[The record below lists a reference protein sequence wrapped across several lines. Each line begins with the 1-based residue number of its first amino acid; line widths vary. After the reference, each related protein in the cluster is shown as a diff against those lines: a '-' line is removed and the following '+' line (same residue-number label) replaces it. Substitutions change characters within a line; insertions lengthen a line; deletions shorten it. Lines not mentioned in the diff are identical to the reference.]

1 MGVQI
6 IGNGACACVWI
17 SGAGVSG
24 KENPPNGG
32 FLLAARSSSDLAA
45 LLGAIIARFKT
56 GLALGV
62 VLGVCLAGIGALFAG
77 FSTLFG
83 NGSQQGCVLCSQAV
97 GRVAQRQHLI
107 DRFGAVGHALVAFG
121 KETDAVRE
129 AGAASAE
136 AGGGGLDERVV
147 RVGSRRTVRVMMM
160 LFGAGSRGESEGS
173 GSSAAK
179 E

>member
-1 MGVQI
+1 MSRQKKTRQTAGFFSA
-6 IGNGACACVWI
+6 GR
-17 SGAGVSG
+17 SG
-24 KENPPNGG
+24 
-32 FLLAARSSSDLAA
+32 SDLAA
-45 LLGAIIARFKT
+45 LLGAIIAGFKT

-62 VLGVCLAGIGALFAG
+62 VLGVRLAGIGALFAG

-97 GRVAQRQHLI
+97 GRVAQCQHLI

-121 KETDAVRE
+121 KETYAVRE

-147 RVGSRRTVRVMMM
+147 RVGSSRAVVVVVMF
-160 LFGAGSRGESEGS
+160 FGAGSGGKGEGS
-173 GSSAAK
+173 GSSAA
-179 E
+179 EE

>member
-1 MGVQI
+1 MSQEKKTRQTAGFFSA
-6 IGNGACACVWI
+6 GR
-17 SGAGVSG
+17 SG
-24 KENPPNGG
+24 
-32 FLLAARSSSDLAA
+32 SDLAA

-62 VLGVCLAGIGALFAG
+62 VLGVRLAGIGALFAG
-77 FSTLFG
+77 FSALFG

-136 AGGGGLDERVV
+136 TGGGGLDERVV

-173 GSSAAK
+173 GSSAA
-179 E
+179 EE